1 MRREKAKF
9 RSKFVGCLVRSVV
22 GDFWWLVRVLVGSI
36 WFGLLLEIMMR
47 NHGQPYKPM
56 RWHST
61 NFKAI
66 DKLTIQLSSVLL
78 RIEIDTT

>member
-9 RSKFVGCLVRSVV
+9 RSKFVGWLGVSLVI
-22 GDFWWLVRVLVGSI
+22 FWWLVRVLVGSI